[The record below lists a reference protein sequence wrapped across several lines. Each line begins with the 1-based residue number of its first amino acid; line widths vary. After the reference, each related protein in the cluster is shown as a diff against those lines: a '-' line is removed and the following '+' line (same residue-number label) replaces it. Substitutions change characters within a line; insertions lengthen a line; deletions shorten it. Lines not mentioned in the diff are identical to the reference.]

1 MCTMQRKWYIFL
13 LAILIC
19 LIVTGY
25 NLWKLYGNYQ
35 SDVLLWKE
43 ETGTLFEKALL
54 IELDKRGE
62 IPVKIKSSGRA
73 ETSVLNESYP
83 DTVVMAIGQK
93 YYWFA
98 IPKYKT
104 ENSLMKDMRRR
115 TMQRILLE
123 KYPISADTLIHVW
136 DSLLIQKQIPFHVGV
151 RCTYTDVEEKAD
163 TSFSPKNFFS
173 LAMDSLTVK
182 YMGARCEYEFAGYVM
197 VPALSKVL
205 AIDDWLVL
213 IVPWILLGAIIRFRK
228 VFLRKLVTEKVI
240 EKEIHLAD
248 VPLEKAKLYK
258 LPDGILFDTLDCSL
272 RKEDSVHNI
281 SPQSVNLLKL
291 FLRKDFH
298 QISAEEIDKELWN
311 GKGSND
317 QLRNAIYRLRKDL
330 KSAGSVLTIQNIN
343 GAYELKTPHFIE

>member
-1 MCTMQRKWYIFL
+1 MQRKWYIFL

-35 SDVLLWKE
+35 SNVLLWKE

>member
-1 MCTMQRKWYIFL
+1 MQRNWYIFL

-35 SDVLLWKE
+35 SNVLLWKE

-182 YMGARCEYEFAGYVM
+182 YMGVRCEYEFAGYVM

>member
-1 MCTMQRKWYIFL
+1 MKKKRYIFL
-13 LAILIC
+13 LTISIC

-25 NLWKLYGNYQ
+25 YLWRLYENYQ

-43 ETGTLFEKALL
+43 ESETLFEKALL

-115 TMQRILLE
+115 TMQGILLA
-123 KYPISADTLIHVW
+123 KYPISADTLAHIW

-151 RCTYTDVEEKAD
+151 RCAYTDVEEKAD
-163 TSFSPKNFFS
+163 TLYSPKNFFS

-213 IVPWILLGAIIRFRK
+213 VVPWILLGIVIRFRK
-228 VFLRKLVTEKVI
+228 TFLRKLVTEKVI

-248 VPLEKAKLYK
+248 VSLEKAKLYK
-258 LPDGILFDTLDCSL
+258 LPDGILFDTLACSL
-272 RKEDSVHNI
+272 RKGDSVYNI

-291 FLRKDFH
+291 FLRNDFH
-298 QISAEEIDKELWN
+298 RISAEEIDKELWN

-330 KSAGSVLTIQNIN
+330 KMVESVLVIQNIN
-343 GAYELKTPHFIE
+343 GVYELKIPHFIE

>member
-35 SDVLLWKE
+35 SNVLLWKE

>member
-35 SDVLLWKE
+35 SNVLLWKE

-281 SPQSVNLLKL
+281 SPQSANLLKL

-311 GKGSND
+311 GKGTND

>member
-1 MCTMQRKWYIFL
+1 MCTMQRNWYIFL

-35 SDVLLWKE
+35 SNVLLWKE

-197 VPALSKVL
+197 VPTLSKVL

>member
-35 SDVLLWKE
+35 SNVLLWKE

-311 GKGSND
+311 GKGTND

-343 GAYELKTPHFIE
+343 GVYELKSPHFIE

>member
-98 IPKYKT
+98 IPKHKT

-163 TSFSPKNFFS
+163 TSYSPKNFFS

-182 YMGARCEYEFAGYVM
+182 YMGARCEYDFAGYVM

-213 IVPWILLGAIIRFRK
+213 VVPWILLGTIIRLRK
-228 VFLRKLVTEKVI
+228 VFLRKIVTEKVI

-258 LPDGILFDTLDCSL
+258 LPDGILFDTLACSL
-272 RKEDSVHNI
+272 KKGDSVHNI

-291 FLRKDFH
+291 FLRNDSH
-298 QISAEEIDKELWN
+298 RISAEEIDKGLWN

-343 GAYELKTPHFIE
+343 GVYELKSPHFIE

>member
-1 MCTMQRKWYIFL
+1 MCTIQRKWYIFL

-35 SDVLLWKE
+35 SNVLLWKE

-281 SPQSVNLLKL
+281 SPQSANLLKL

-311 GKGSND
+311 GKGTND

>member
-35 SDVLLWKE
+35 SNVLLWKE

-123 KYPISADTLIHVW
+123 KYPISADTLIHVG

-213 IVPWILLGAIIRFRK
+213 IVPWILLGTIIRFRK
-228 VFLRKLVTEKVI
+228 VFLRKLVMEKVI

-311 GKGSND
+311 GKGTND

-343 GAYELKTPHFIE
+343 GVYELKSPHFIE

>member
-98 IPKYKT
+98 IPKHKT

-163 TSFSPKNFFS
+163 TSYSPKNFFS

-213 IVPWILLGAIIRFRK
+213 VVPWILLGTIIRLRK
-228 VFLRKLVTEKVI
+228 VFLRKIVTEKVI

-258 LPDGILFDTLDCSL
+258 LPDGILFDTLACSL
-272 RKEDSVHNI
+272 KKGDSVHNI

-291 FLRKDFH
+291 FLRNDFYR
-298 QISAEEIDKELWN
+298 ISAEEIDKGLWN
-311 GKGSND
+311 GRGSND

-330 KSAGSVLTIQNIN
+330 KSAGAMLVIQNVN
-343 GAYELKTPHFIE
+343 GIYELKVPDSIE

>member
-1 MCTMQRKWYIFL
+1 MQRKWYIFL